1 MLVVFAFILGTVIGS
16 FLNVVIYRLPEG
28 KSIVHPPSHCP
39 HCGHRLGAVDMVPI
53 LSWLVF
59 RGRCRY
65 CGAPISPRY
74 PLVEGLTGLLFA
86 AAAWLHPNPDAG
98 LLLIWVFTALLI
110 ALSFIDIDHY
120 ILPDSLTYGGLAL
133 GLLAAAVW
141 GFPVSWADSWQGALA
156 AAGLLAL
163 IGGFANLVLRRGAS
177 GRPGYPVGLEHVYLA
192 AAVAAWVGWQW
203 GLAAAAAAVVL
214 NLLLRR
220 PLPLPDALTLGLAVL
235 GVLIASYGV
244 LPLGVLE
251 SLWSVLLAAG
261 AVALAGGLYWALAGD
276 GEDEDEEDEEPV
288 AMGFGDVKLAGML
301 GAWLGFGPFLAGL
314 VVAVFAGAV
323 LGLLLRQ
330 RKLPFGPYLA
340 IGGWVALFWGAGWVQ
355 SYLTYLGL
363 S

>member
-1 MLVVFAFILGTVIGS
+1 MLVLFAFILGSIIGS

-39 HCGHRLGAVDMVPI
+39 HCGHRLGALDMVPI

-74 PLVEGLTGLLFA
+74 PLVEALTGALFA
-86 AAAWLHPNPDAG
+86 AAAWLHPEPDAG
-98 LLLIWVFTALLI
+98 LLFIWAYTALLI

-133 GLLAAAVW
+133 GLVAAYFW
-141 GFPVSWADSWQGALA
+141 GFPVGWREAWQGSFA
-156 AAGLLAL
+156 AAGTLAL
-163 IGGFANLVLRRGAS
+163 IGGLANLVLRRGAS
-177 GRPGYPVGLEHVYLA
+177 GKPGYPVGLEHVYLA
-192 AAVAAWVGWQW
+192 AAVAAWFGWYW
-203 GLAAAAAAVVL
+203 GVAAATLAVIV

-220 PLPLPDALTLGLAVL
+220 PLPLPDALTLGLALL
-235 GVLIASYGV
+235 GVVVASYGV
-244 LPLGVLE
+244 LPLGILE
-251 SLWSVLLAAG
+251 SIWSLLLAAG
-261 AVALAGGLYWALAGD
+261 AVALAGGLYWALLAPD
-276 GEDEDEEDEEPV
+276 DEEDEEDDEPI

-301 GAWLGFGPFLAGL
+301 GAWLGYAAFVVALA
-314 VVAVFAGAV
+314 VAVFAGAV

-355 SYLTYLGL
+355 SYLAYLGL

>member
-1 MLVVFAFILGTVIGS
+1 MLVVFAFILGSVIGS
-16 FLNVVIYRLPEG
+16 FLNVVIYRLPAGE
-28 KSIVHPPSHCP
+28 SIVHPPSHCP
-39 HCGHRLGAVDMVPI
+39 RCGHRLGALDMVPI

-59 RGRCRY
+59 RGKCRY
-65 CGAPISPRY
+65 CGAPISARY
-74 PLVEGLTGLLFA
+74 PLVEGLTGALFA
-86 AAAWLHPNPDAG
+86 AAAWLHPMPDIE

-133 GLLAAAVW
+133 GLLAAYVW
-141 GFPVSWADSWQGALA
+141 GVPIDWAASWQGAFA

-163 IGGFANLVLRRGAS
+163 IGGFGNLVLRRGAS
-177 GRPGYPVGLEHVYLA
+177 GKPGYPVGLEHVYLA
-192 AAVAAWVGWQW
+192 AAVGAWFGWYW
-203 GLAAAAAAVVL
+203 GVAAAALAVVL

-235 GVLIASYGV
+235 GVVVASYGV
-244 LPLGVLE
+244 LPLGILDSVW
-251 SLWSVLLAAG
+251 SLLLAAG
-261 AVALAGGLYWALAGD
+261 AVALAGGLYWALLP
-276 GEDEDEEDEEPV
+276 EEEEDEEDEEPV

-301 GAWLGFGPFLAGL
+301 GAWLGFGAFLAGL

-340 IGGWVALFWGAGWVQ
+340 IGGWVALFWGASWVQ
-355 SYLTYLGL
+355 SYLAYLGL